1 MATWITHLM
10 IADGVLERIPNLD
23 RHGFCVGNIAP
34 DCNVENEDWTAFTP
48 SREVTHWMQG
58 ERKKA
63 SDCDAFCDEYILK
76 RKDKIKSAEEYAF
89 LLGYYSHLITD
100 AAFQVMIRDEDRVRE
115 VWMRIK
121 ADEELSAAGT
131 GMDETWDSVKR
142 LIPKKDRISEIYAME
157 AEYLNNYPNSGYLT
171 EIIPLKSFPDY
182 IDYLPQGSIVRKIC
196 AMGYLPDL
204 DKSINKFITMSKDE
218 YANFVEDTIQL
229 VVKQFA
235 EKNLLNIL

>member
-157 AEYLNNYPNSGYLT
+157 AEYLNNYPNSGYLA

-196 AMGYLPDL
+196 VMGYLPDL